1 MSENRTEVIEDYRNP
16 LKDALG
22 RAIPLEG
29 DLRVWLDDELV
40 KREAP
45 EGWIHLRTARE
56 VCLILLTGRVVELSL
71 DNDLG
76 DSHSYDDD
84 GQLIPDDEKLEGRI
98 EFGVGYQVI
107 DFLEHLHG
115 TEGRALWPSEAIN
128 LHTSNPSGR
137 KQMADAI
144 ENLAQSVGAEVVSTE
159 PGGQPR
165 FVITLPGGEE

>member
-1 MSENRTEVIEDYRNP
+1 MNHEIEIEDYRNP
-16 LKDALG
+16 LRDALG
-22 RAIPLEG
+22 RPIPLEG
-29 DLRVWLDDELV
+29 GLRVWLDDELV

-45 EGWIHLRTARE
+45 EGWVHLRTARE
-56 VCLILLTGRVVELSL
+56 VCLILLTGRVIELSL

-76 DSHSYDDD
+76 DSRETDDD
-84 GQLIPDDEKLEGRI
+84 GQYIPDDEKLEGRT

-128 LHTSNPSGR
+128 VHSSNPSGR
-137 KQMADAI
+137 EQMVDAI
-144 ENLAQSVGAEVVSTE
+144 ESLPRSLGVEVESST

-165 FVITLPGGEE
+165 FVVKVPEAEQ